1 MNDFGKTLARI
12 REFRDARDWMQFHN
26 PKNLAISINLE
37 AAELLEHFQW
47 KSMDESE
54 QHAKAARDEIA
65 EEIADVAIYLFELA
79 DNLGVDLLAA
89 VNAKLA
95 KNEAKYPVHKAKG
108 SAKKYTQLH

>member
-1 MNDFGKTLARI
+1 MTDFDKTLVRI
-12 REFRDARDWMQFHN
+12 REFRDAREWMQFHN

-47 KSMDESE
+47 KTMEESE
-54 QHAKAARDEIA
+54 AHAEVACNEIS
-65 EEIADVAIYLFELA
+65 EEIADVALYLFELA

-95 KNEAKYPVHKAKG
+95 KNEAKYPVEKAKG
-108 SAKKYTQLH
+108 SAKKYSQLQ

>member
-1 MNDFGKTLARI
+1 MSNFDTTIAKI
-12 REFRDARDWMQFHN
+12 RAFRDTRDWMQFHN

-47 KSMDESE
+47 KSMEESE
-54 QHAKAARDEIA
+54 AHAKAARDEIS

-95 KNEAKYPVHKAKG
+95 KNEAKYPIEKAKG
-108 SAKKYTQLH
+108 SAKKYTHLK

>member
-47 KSMDESE
+47 KSMEESE
-54 QHAKAARDEIA
+54 VHAKASRDEIA

-89 VNAKLA
+89 VDSKLT
-95 KNEAKYPVHKAKG
+95 KNDHKYPVAKVRG
-108 SAKKYTQLH
+108 SSTKYTKL

>member
-1 MNDFGKTLARI
+1 MTDFDKTLVKI
-12 REFRDARDWMQFHN
+12 REFRDAREWMQFHN

-47 KSMDESE
+47 KTMEESE
-54 QHAKAARDEIA
+54 AHAEVARSEIS

-95 KNEAKYPVHKAKG
+95 KNEAKYPVEKAKG
-108 SAKKYTQLH
+108 SAKKYTHLK

>member
-1 MNDFGKTLARI
+1 MTDFDKTLVKI
-12 REFRDARDWMQFHN
+12 REFRDAREWMQFHN
-26 PKNLAISINLE
+26 PKNLAISISLE

-47 KSMDESE
+47 KTMEESE
-54 QHAKAARDEIA
+54 AYAEVARSEIS

-95 KNEAKYPVHKAKG
+95 KNETKYPVETAKG
-108 SAKKYTQLH
+108 SAKKYTHLK